1 MSDGT
6 QRRLRPPPPSAEQG
20 TDQRRHILHAVA
32 AFRQNEMMP
41 LSIMRLTLGDVV
53 ESTRMLVLLSSGWT
67 RPWVST
73 RKVRCLIPNSRD
85 NADDQITKFANV
97 LQSVAQLEQALFEEI
112 VALF

>member
-1 MSDGT
+1 
-6 QRRLRPPPPSAEQG
+6 
-20 TDQRRHILHAVA
+20 
-32 AFRQNEMMP
+32 MMP